1 MYKILFVCLGNI
13 CRSPMS
19 EFVLRDMVEKQGRS
33 SEFYIRSCATSTE
46 EVGNPVHYGT
56 KRKLAEAGISCDGKT
71 AVQMTRADYDKYDY
85 IIAMEES
92 NIRNIMRIIKSDP
105 LNKVSLLLDFAG
117 EHRGI
122 ADPWY
127 TGDFDTT
134 YKDVVKGCTALLE
147 RLQ

>member
-19 EFVLRDMVEKQGRS
+19 EFVLRDMVEKQGRG

-46 EVGNPVHYGT
+46 EIGNPVHYGT
-56 KRKLAEAGISCDGKT
+56 RRKLAEVGISCAGKT

-147 RLQ
+147 RL

>member
-1 MYKILFVCLGNI
+1 MYRILFVCYGNI

-33 SEFYIRSCATSTE
+33 DEFFIRSCATSTE
-46 EVGNPVHYGT
+46 EIGNPVHYGT
-56 KRKLAEAGISCDGKT
+56 RRKLAEVGISCDGKT

-85 IIAMEES
+85 IVAMEES

-147 RLQ
+147 RL